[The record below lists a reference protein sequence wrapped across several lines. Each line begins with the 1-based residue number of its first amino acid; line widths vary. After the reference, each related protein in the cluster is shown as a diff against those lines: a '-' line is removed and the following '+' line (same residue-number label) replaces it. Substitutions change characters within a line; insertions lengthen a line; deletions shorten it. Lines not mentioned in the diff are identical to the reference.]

1 MYQKE
6 IEYTD
11 FRGNQRKETFFFN
24 LTKAELTNMYNSVSG
39 GLDQKLEEII
49 SKKDIPKI
57 MENFELILDKSY
69 GVIAPDGRR
78 FMKSPELLQEFKE
91 TQAYSDFYMMLV
103 TDESEAA
110 AFINGILPE
119 NLREGIAE
127 AEGPKLIQ
135 SITNGGGESNVDNR
149 DSTETIVG

>member
-6 IEYTD
+6 IAYTD

-24 LTKAELTNMYNSVSG
+24 LTKAELTNMFNSVSG

-49 SKKDIPKI
+49 AKKDIPKI
-57 MENFELILDKSY
+57 MENFEQILDRSY

-78 FMKSPELLQEFKE
+78 FMKSPEILQEFKE

-103 TDESEAA
+103 TDEQEAA

-119 NLREGIAE
+119 NLRDEVANNT
-127 AEGPKLIQ
+127 PQLVQ
-135 SITNGGGESNVDNR
+135 
-149 DSTETIVG
+149 